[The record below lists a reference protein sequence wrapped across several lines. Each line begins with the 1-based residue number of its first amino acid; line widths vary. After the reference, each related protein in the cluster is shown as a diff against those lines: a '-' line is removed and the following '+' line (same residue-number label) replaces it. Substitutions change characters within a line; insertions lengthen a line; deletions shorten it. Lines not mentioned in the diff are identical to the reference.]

1 VADAGPVE
9 GAQGRDLAAL
19 RHDPIPRVREVQP
32 LPTILE
38 SYGQLSTFS
47 IGLWSGAPFVASMV
61 GIWYISDRSDRHN
74 QERRLHA
81 AVPTV
86 LTGLLM
92 IVAAYAPARLFYLQ
106 IALFVAL
113 GFTIKMLNPMVF
125 ARLTEVSPTRMA
137 VPAIAVVSGLG
148 NFIGQVAGPLIVGYV
163 RSASSSYSLSLL
175 TLGLCAVIG
184 GVSIAMAVTD
194 GESRADHPSRL

>member
-1 VADAGPVE
+1 LPFF
-9 GAQGRDLAAL
+9 GALA
-19 RHDPIPRVREVQP
+19 
-32 LPTILE
+32 
-38 SYGQLSTFS
+38 S
-47 IGLWSGAPFVASMV
+47 
-61 GIWYISDRSDRHN
+61 N

-81 AVPTV
+81 AVPTA

-92 IVAAYAPARLFYLQ
+92 IAAAYVPVRLFYLQ

-125 ARLTEVSPTRMA
+125 ARLTEVLPTRKA

-148 NFIGQVAGPLIVGYV
+148 NFIGQFAGPLIAGYV
-163 RSASSSYSLSLL
+163 RSASSSYFWSLL

-184 GVSIAMAVTD
+184 GVSIAMAMTD
-194 GESRADHPSRL
+194 GEKTAKLGRVRADHPSRL